1 MHIGLEDLGHLSRV
15 DQSVGFRLLSLESSS
30 PEGWLTEFTA
40 FIRLW
45 FEYLLLRGHSLI
57 H

>member
-45 FEYLLLRGHSLI
+45 FEYPLLRGHSLI